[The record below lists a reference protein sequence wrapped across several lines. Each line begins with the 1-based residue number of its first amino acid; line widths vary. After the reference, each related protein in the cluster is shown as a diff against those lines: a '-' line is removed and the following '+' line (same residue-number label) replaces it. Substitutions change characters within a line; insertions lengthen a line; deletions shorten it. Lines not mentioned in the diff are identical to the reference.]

1 MPGMDIVSIYACILC
16 VCVFVCVV
24 TLITISFFENSF
36 TLNWIFSMFNVRLSM
51 TPHASVENECHP
63 ALIWHFIFIYIIIAC
78 SCAFACEYV
87 PSCVPRCLFSFS
99 LSLSLVLCF
108 SSCSFPY
115 FFSSCFFIQIC
126 DAFTEACQTFHWWM
140 YLNSYLRSTGNKI
153 NDLNILN

>member
-1 MPGMDIVSIYACILC
+1 MPGMDIVSMYACILC
-16 VCVFVCVV
+16 VCVFVWWR
-24 TLITISFFENSF
+24 LSRYLFFENSF

-87 PSCVPRCLFSFS
+87 PSCVPRCLFSLSFS
-99 LSLSLVLCF
+99 VFILFF
-108 SSCSFPY
+108 SI
-115 FFSSCFFIQIC
+115 FFSSFFFIQIC
-126 DAFTEACQTFHWWM
+126 DAFIEAYQTFHWWM